1 MEWRWL
7 GSRSEYLMGE
17 AQFLK
22 NIGFRI
28 QYFRKKANLSQEQ
41 LAEKSDL
48 SYSTISHIE
57 STTCYTMSL
66 RTIFRIAGALDVHP
80 YQLLKFDWLRKYCI
94 KSPEYNVQKRG

>member
-1 MEWRWL
+1 M

-48 SYSTISHIE
+48 SYSTMKGRVKIFSHF
-57 STTCYTMSL
+57 SL
-66 RTIFRIAGALDVHP
+66 QALA
-80 YQLLKFDWLRKYCI
+80 
-94 KSPEYNVQKRG
+94 

>member
-1 MEWRWL
+1 M

-57 STTCYTMSL
+57 STMCYTMSL

-80 YQLLKFDWLRKYCI
+80 YQLLKFD
-94 KSPEYNVQKRG
+94 

>member
-1 MEWRWL
+1 M

-57 STTCYTMSL
+57 STTCYTIPT
-66 RTIFRIAGALDVHP
+66 TIAASKP
-80 YQLLKFDWLRKYCI
+80 PPK
-94 KSPEYNVQKRG
+94 PTA

>member
-1 MEWRWL
+1 MDNNF
-7 GSRSEYLMGE
+7 S
-17 AQFLK
+17 
-22 NIGFRI
+22 IGNRI
-28 QYFRKKANLSQEQ
+28 RELRNQKHLSQEQ

-80 YQLLKFDWLRKYCI
+80 YQLLKFD
-94 KSPEYNVQKRG
+94 

>member
-1 MEWRWL
+1 M

-66 RTIFRIAGALDVHP
+66 RTIFRSASISTFEVRLIA
-80 YQLLKFDWLRKYCI
+80 KILR
-94 KSPEYNVQKRG
+94 

>member
-1 MEWRWL
+1 L

-57 STTCYTMSL
+57 SSTPYPMSMVA
-66 RTIFRIAGALDVHP
+66 IYRIANALDVAP
-80 YQLLKFDWLRKYCI
+80 YQLLKFD
-94 KSPEYNVQKRG
+94 

>member
-57 STTCYTMSL
+57 STACYTMSL
-66 RTIFRIAGALDVHP
+66 RTIYRISNALDICP
-80 YQLLKFDWLRKYCI
+80 YQLLFF
-94 KSPEYNVQKRG
+94 E

>member
-1 MEWRWL
+1 M

-41 LAEKSDL
+41 LEDNTSKIQL
-48 SYSTISHIE
+48 SSILNGCVTI
-57 STTCYTMSL
+57 
-66 RTIFRIAGALDVHP
+66 
-80 YQLLKFDWLRKYCI
+80 
-94 KSPEYNVQKRG
+94 

>member
-48 SYSTISHIE
+48 SYS
-57 STTCYTMSL
+57 
-66 RTIFRIAGALDVHP
+66 
-80 YQLLKFDWLRKYCI
+80 

>member
-1 MEWRWL
+1 L

-48 SYSTISHIE
+48 SYSTISHTLY
-57 STTCYTMSL
+57 SS
-66 RTIFRIAGALDVHP
+66 RIKARSSFGKEFYQWRKNDVIT
-80 YQLLKFDWLRKYCI
+80 KAAF
-94 KSPEYNVQKRG
+94 

>member
-1 MEWRWL
+1 M

-48 SYSTISHIE
+48 SYSTNQGRVKIFSHF
-57 STTCYTMSL
+57 SL
-66 RTIFRIAGALDVHP
+66 QALA
-80 YQLLKFDWLRKYCI
+80 
-94 KSPEYNVQKRG
+94 

>member
-1 MEWRWL
+1 M

-48 SYSTISHIE
+48 SYSTIKKLCDGLGISIE
-57 STTCYTMSL
+57 EFFSSEL
-66 RTIFRIAGALDVHP
+66 FQGLDQEV
-80 YQLLKFDWLRKYCI
+80 K
-94 KSPEYNVQKRG
+94 

>member
-1 MEWRWL
+1 M

-66 RTIFRIAGALDVHP
+66 RTIFRISGALDVHP
-80 YQLLKFDWLRKYCI
+80 YQLLKFD
-94 KSPEYNVQKRG
+94 

>member
-1 MEWRWL
+1 M

-48 SYSTISHIE
+48 DTPNGCPFAFLIRPS
-57 STTCYTMSL
+57 
-66 RTIFRIAGALDVHP
+66 R
-80 YQLLKFDWLRKYCI
+80 LLP
-94 KSPEYNVQKRG
+94 KSQF